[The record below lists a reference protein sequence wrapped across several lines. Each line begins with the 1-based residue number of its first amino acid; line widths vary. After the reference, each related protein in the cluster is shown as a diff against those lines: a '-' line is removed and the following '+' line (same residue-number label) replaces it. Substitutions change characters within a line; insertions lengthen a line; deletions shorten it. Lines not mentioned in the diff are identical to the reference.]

1 MAMKVDHVLEE
12 ALALPDDDRARLAA
26 KLLES
31 LPRKPPVVQHRL
43 VDLAGRGV
51 GVWGPDSTATLE
63 RQRDEWR

>member
-1 MAMKVDHVLEE
+1 MQVDHVFEE
-12 ALALPDDDRARLAA
+12 ALALSDDDRARLAA

-31 LPRKPPVVQHRL
+31 LPRKPAVIQRPL
-43 VDLAGRGV
+43 VDLAGRGA

>member
-1 MAMKVDHVLEE
+1 MATNVDHVFEE
-12 ALALPDDDRARLAA
+12 ALALPDDDRAKLAA
-26 KLLES
+26 KLLAS
-31 LPRKPPVVQHRL
+31 LTRKPVAARRRL